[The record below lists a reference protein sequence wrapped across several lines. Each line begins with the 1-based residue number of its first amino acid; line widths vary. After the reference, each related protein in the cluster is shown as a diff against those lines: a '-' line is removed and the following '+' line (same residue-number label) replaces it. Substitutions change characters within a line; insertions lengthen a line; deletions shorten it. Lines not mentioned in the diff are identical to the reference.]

1 MYEHYLKPFYFYD
14 FASEL
19 YLRKALRPSQ
29 DVLRIIVKKLN
40 GLAPHRRLVTV
51 LTSNSAFFI
60 FAVLVV

>member
-40 GLAPHRRLVTV
+40 GLKHLVRTTV
-51 LTSNSAFFI
+51 AESHN
-60 FAVLVV
+60 

>member
-29 DVLRIIVKKLN
+29 DVLRIIVKNL
-40 GLAPHRRLVTV
+40 TV
-51 LTSNSAFFI
+51 
-60 FAVLVV
+60 